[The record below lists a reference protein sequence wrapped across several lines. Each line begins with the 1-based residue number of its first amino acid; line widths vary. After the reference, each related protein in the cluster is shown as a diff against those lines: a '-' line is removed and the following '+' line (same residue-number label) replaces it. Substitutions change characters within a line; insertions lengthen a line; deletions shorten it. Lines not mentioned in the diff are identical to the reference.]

1 MFLFIFAYLEEVL
14 HTDAD
19 AVYVCYVL
27 VWLLLMNLKPKVLK
41 KPDCTTQAPKFS
53 VDFLTILEILY
64 F

>member
-1 MFLFIFAYLEEVL
+1 MFLFIFAYLEVL

-19 AVYVCYVL
+19 AVCVSYVL
-27 VWLLLMNLKPKVLK
+27 VWFLLMNLKQKDLK

-53 VDFLTILEILY
+53 VDLLTILEILY